1 MHNFLIANNHK
12 MEKTSEEVDDSAVHS
27 YRKKV
32 EKNIQQEK
40 SKTGFPVMKAAG
52 ICAAVA
58 VLAVGVLY
66 LNDYQK
72 LQSAR
77 EVLADIDQENQGTVQ
92 EETTPVNG
100 NVTREN
106 EEIDKENSA
115 SGESEQNTAED
126 DTISQEEETDQTQ
139 EESDQMQETETGEE
153 SSSQAS
159 VEIHPSYTIQQGDT
173 ITKISIKTY
182 GSTEKVR
189 EICELNNLSVNDLI
203 YPGQKILLP

>member
-1 MHNFLIANNHK
+1 MPRIRRWRK
-12 MEKTSEEVDDSAVHS
+12 KSEEVDDSAVHS
-27 YRKKV
+27 FRKKV
-32 EKNIQQEK
+32 EKNTQQEK
-40 SKTGFPVMKAAG
+40 SKTGFPVTKAAG

-106 EEIDKENSA
+106 GEIDKENSA